1 MLVLRKLKKILSEQ
15 FNIEERNI
23 NYNTNLF
30 EDLNADSLDVIDLVS
45 TLSSEF
51 DLDVDENKITSF
63 KTVGD
68 IVDYIE
74 NNTEN
79 KI

>member
-1 MLVLRKLKKILSEQ
+1 MLVLEKLKKILGEQ
-15 FNIEERNI
+15 FNVEERTI
-23 NYNTNLF
+23 NYGTNFF

-51 DLDVDENKITSF
+51 DLDIDESKVAGF

-68 IVDYIE
+68 IVRYIE
-74 NNTEN
+74 DHAEN
-79 KI
+79 ET

>member
-1 MLVLRKLKKILSEQ
+1 MLVLKKLKKILGEQ
-15 FNIEERNI
+15 FNVEER
-23 NYNTNLF
+23 TNFF

-51 DLDVDENKITSF
+51 NLDIDESKIAGF

-68 IVDYIE
+68 VVKYIE
-74 NNTEN
+74 DNTEK

>member
-1 MLVLRKLKKILSEQ
+1 MLVLKKLKKILGEQ
-15 FNIEERNI
+15 FNVEERTI
-23 NYNTNLF
+23 SYGTNFF

-51 DLDVDENKITSF
+51 NLDIDESKIAGF

-68 IVDYIE
+68 VVKYIE
-74 NNTEN
+74 DNTEK